1 MCLVWLIVLALIL
14 AMSWFTTIIV
24 VGLICACFGWTFD
37 LAIATGI
44 WLIGCLF
51 AAFFK

>member
-1 MCLVWLIVLALIL
+1 MCLVWLIVLGLIL

-24 VGLICACFGWTFD
+24 VGLICACFGLTFN

-44 WLIGCLF
+44 WLVGCLIV
-51 AAFFK
+51 AFFK